1 MNQSGA
7 ESHPRPSADAI
18 NANHHGEPLA
28 EYVANCR
35 SQLSGAHAPQVVV
48 VGLDW
53 WPSDCELPAGL
64 VREVGLRAS
73 VQQSG
78 SAIEFACA
86 DDVWVDLV
94 LRLLSLAPLDLGPEP
109 IAVDVP
115 IGPSPP
121 TPTVGSDSL
130 VSRLFSALAVAVA
143 SAVLV
148 DSARPRVQEL
158 AVQLLRGSAAR
169 ANSILRGSPHL
180 HAAAIDLLRRNNV
193 IHFPYSVLNEGLAQ
207 DLVIAYG
214 FPPFTDTSGLV
225 FARRVLERG
234 RVVDVISKDLTG
246 RAREDSQSGQIVQE
260 FVDRHVLVGGDA
272 TFDDWQLITQY
283 CLSGW
288 DALHTQLRA
297 GQYQRIF
304 SRAMWPASHLLAAMY
319 KLTYPHVRWVAEF
332 SDPMRRDPANR
343 RREVPIGAG
352 PLTEALTGM
361 LADAGIDFPGEQD
374 LYAWVED
381 LPYLLADEL
390 LFTNASQL
398 DFMTSYLSPAQALGV
413 RGKATVEHHP
423 TPPSHYYRRPRVT
436 VEFPPDRV
444 NLGYFGMFYPTRG
457 LSSIAAALRAL
468 RPELRERIRLH
479 VFCPRPVEM
488 AQLAEQSGLSNQI
501 VAHPYLSYFDFLAV
515 TTQLDCLLVD
525 DFQTAATHPRNPYL
539 PSKWSDYVGS
549 GTPIW
554 RIVEPGS
561 VLASMKSMYVSDLDD
576 VAGATRVLTEIV
588 EIGPRRAHTV
598 AVSR

>member
-1 MNQSGA
+1 MNQSDA
-7 ESHPRPSADAI
+7 ESHPHSAAHVV
-18 NANHHGEPLA
+18 NAEYHGEPLV

-35 SQLSGAHAPQVVV
+35 QQLADVPTPNVVV

-53 WPSDCELPAGL
+53 WSSNVELPVGL
-64 VREVGLRAS
+64 VREIGLRAS
-73 VQQSG
+73 VHHGG
-78 SAIEFACA
+78 STREFACA
-86 DDVWVDLV
+86 DDVWVDLL
-94 LRLLSLAPLDLGPEP
+94 LRLLSVAPLELGLELMATDP
-109 IAVDVP
+109 A
-115 IGPSPP
+115 PSSPA
-121 TPTVGSDSL
+121 TAAVGSDSL
-130 VSRLFSALAVAVA
+130 VSALFSSLTVAVG
-143 SAVLV
+143 SAAAVNR
-148 DSARPRVQEL
+148 ARPRVQDL
-158 AVQLLRGSAAR
+158 AFQALRGSAAR
-169 ANSILRGSPHL
+169 ANSILRASPHL

-193 IHFPYSVLNEGLAQ
+193 IHFPYEVLNDGLAQ

-246 RAREDSQSGQIVQE
+246 RARKDPQSTQIMHE
-260 FVDRHVLVGGDA
+260 FVDRHVLVGGGA

-283 CLSGW
+283 CLAGW
-288 DALHTQLRA
+288 EAIQTQLRA
-297 GQYQRIF
+297 GRYERVF
-304 SRAMWPASHLLAAMY
+304 SRAMWPASHLLATMY
-319 KLTYPHVRWVAEF
+319 KLTFPQVRWVAEF

-343 RREVPIGAG
+343 RRQIPIGTG
-352 PLTEALTGM
+352 PLTDTLRGM
-361 LADAGIDFPGEQD
+361 LSGVGIDFPGEQD

-398 DFMTSYLSPAQALGV
+398 DFMTSYLAPPQALAV
-413 RGKATVEHHP
+413 RRKATVEHHP
-423 TPPSHYYRRPRVT
+423 TPPGHYYRRPRVT
-436 VEFPPDRV
+436 VDFPADRV

-457 LSSIAAALRAL
+457 LSSIAAALRSL
-468 RPELRERIRLH
+468 PPEMRDQIRLH

-488 AQLAEQSGLSNQI
+488 TELAEQSGLSSQI
-501 VAHPYLSYFDFLAV
+501 VAHPYLTYFDFLAV

-525 DFQTAATHPRNPYL
+525 DFQTAATHPANPYL

-561 VLASMKSMYVSDLDD
+561 VLSSMKSMYVSDLGD
-576 VAGATRVLTEIV
+576 VDGATQVLAEIV
-588 EIGPRRAHTV
+588 EIGPRQAHTV
-598 AVSR
+598 AVNR